1 MLNSYSQ
8 TTTIAC
14 ISDPSRKNSLV
25 ERVKQLLRVDSDST
39 EELHN
44 KYKET
49 SKDREEKI
57 KMFEEQLNIKV
68 SKIITTRH
76 R

>member
-1 MLNSYSQ
+1 M
-8 TTTIAC
+8 
-14 ISDPSRKNSLV
+14 

-57 KMFEEQLNIKV
+57 KMFEEQLNITV
-68 SKIITTRH
+68 SLALCPSWSSKS
-76 R
+76 

>member
-1 MLNSYSQ
+1 MSFAY
-8 TTTIAC
+8 

-68 SKIITTRH
+68 SKIITTIH